1 MSPKAVESPIR
12 LRSMGLSRRGSGE
25 LTETYQVRT
34 KTPGVYRGKMVEA
47 AGVEPYQ
54 AVSSKLVKARD
65 FWS

>member
-1 MSPKAVESPIR
+1 MTTDE
-12 LRSMGLSRRGSGE
+12 LRSFVRDALERLDDGRKVACHERGRRLSR
-25 LTETYQVRT
+25 V
-34 KTPGVYRGKMVEA
+34 VEA